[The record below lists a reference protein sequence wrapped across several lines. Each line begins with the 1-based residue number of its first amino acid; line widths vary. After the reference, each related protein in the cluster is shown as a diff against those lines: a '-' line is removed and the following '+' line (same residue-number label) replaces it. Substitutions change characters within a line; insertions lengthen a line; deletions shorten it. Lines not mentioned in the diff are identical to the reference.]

1 MANAETSFGLRP
13 VGLVGSG
20 TNSTGVTQYEI
31 ASNNTNAIF
40 NGALVIPLAGG
51 VIDQAGD
58 TAGGTTA
65 ALGVLVGVEYVD
77 SVSKKPV
84 FINYWPG
91 SGSVSVDTNH
101 PVKALV
107 ADNPEQLFVV
117 AADATLTDRATA
129 LTGVFANA
137 SLGTSAR
144 TGSTDTGKSNSQLSV
159 SSINTT
165 ATLPLRIVGLV
176 DDDANNDYSSA
187 GAHLLVRINAHFNSG
202 TRRFDSQTTAD
213 SVSYTHLTLPTT

>member
-20 TNSTGVTQYEI
+20 TNSTGLTQYEI
-31 ASNNTNAIF
+31 ASNNSNAIF
-40 NGALVIPLAGG
+40 NGSLVIPLAAG

-84 FINYWPG
+84 FLNYWPG
-91 SGSVSVDTNH
+91 SGSVSVDTNF

-107 ADNPEQLFVV
+107 ADNPDQLFVV

-144 TGSTDTGKSNSQLSV
+144 TGSTATGKSNSQLSV

-176 DDDANNDYSSA
+176 DDDANNDYASA
-187 GAHLLVRINAHFNSG
+187 GAHLLVRINAHFNAG

-213 SVSYTHLTLPTT
+213 STGI